1 MKDRIFCKIVKQE
14 IPSNIL
20 YEDDSVIAINDL
32 NPQAEAHVL
41 VIPKTHVASLAELED
56 EKLMSAILKGVK
68 ATAKKL
74 GLTDYRTIINSLST
88 RISAPFSEAFTPGR
102 QAEKSSFTGL
112 TIRM

>member
-1 MKDRIFCKIVKQE
+1 MKDCIFCKIVKQE

-32 NPQAEAHVL
+32 NPQAETHVL

-68 ATAKKL
+68 ATAKKI
-74 GLTDYRTIINSLST
+74 GLTDNRTIINTGAGAGQTVFHLHVHILAGKLT
-88 RISAPFSEAFTPGR
+88 
-102 QAEKSSFTGL
+102 EKLG
-112 TIRM
+112 

>member
-1 MKDRIFCKIVKQE
+1 MKDCIFCKIVKQA

-32 NPQAEAHVL
+32 NPQAETHVL

-56 EKLMSAILKGVK
+56 EKIMSAILKGVK

-74 GLTDYRTIINSLST
+74 GLTDYRTIINTGAGAGQTVFHLHVHILAGKLT
-88 RISAPFSEAFTPGR
+88 
-102 QAEKSSFTGL
+102 EKLG
-112 TIRM
+112 